1 MIQNCGLVHS
11 IDREKLYQLI
21 LQQEFIQ
28 NRASDPMFI
37 LDETIFQI
45 TGCTYTTMKKFPN
58 EIIKVYT

>member
-28 NRASDPMFI
+28 NRESEPMFI

-45 TGCTYTTMKKFPN
+45 TGCTTMKNCPN
-58 EIIKVYT
+58 EIVKAYT